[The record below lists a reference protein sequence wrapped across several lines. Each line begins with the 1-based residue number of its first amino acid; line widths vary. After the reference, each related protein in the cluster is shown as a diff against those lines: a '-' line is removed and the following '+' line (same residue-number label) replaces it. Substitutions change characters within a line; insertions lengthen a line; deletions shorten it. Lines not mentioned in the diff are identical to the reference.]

1 METAKA
7 SPSGLFW
14 RLSMLGE
21 SVYWICKSCQS
32 QYFASCF
39 SGRLSVGEIKM
50 FNLKSA
56 AFCLEIWSCVG
67 DGEIGGLQAIR
78 QRKALTFISDVP
90 SPTAAW
96 NNKISVVEQLVGTV
110 WMHIFQ
116 GPHCHIHLTK
126 LLIKIWAHNLDNLR
140 HYWSPNVH
148 PLFDLSAGVHTWC
161 WTRDIQEPERG
172 EYFWQQ
178 DVSICK
184 IKNLGGVNTFD
195 SKMFQFVRSI
205 IFSPEF
211 SLLHWWPA
219 DCWAGR
225 SWISTPKFNNC

>member
-1 METAKA
+1 
-7 SPSGLFW
+7 
-14 RLSMLGE
+14 
-21 SVYWICKSCQS
+21 
-32 QYFASCF
+32 
-39 SGRLSVGEIKM
+39 M

-67 DGEIGGLQAIR
+67 GWGDWRAASHQTKKGFDVHIWRSIANCCLKQQNVCRGTISWDSLNAYIWRPPEI
-78 QRKALTFISDVP
+78 
-90 SPTAAW
+90 
-96 NNKISVVEQLVGTV
+96 
-110 WMHIFQ
+110 
-116 GPHCHIHLTK
+116 HCHIHLTK

-161 WTRDIQEPERG
+161 WTRDVQEPVRG
-172 EYFWQQ
+172 ENFWQQ
-178 DVSICK
+178 DVSIWK